1 MGNIYGSSKV
11 CFQGDKLEMLNED
24 VSNVTREG
32 RDFEF
37 EETFPSWNIE
47 SQGIE
52 DTEIGSRKVMLKSL
66 PSGSFGYELDKAT
79 AYANLDTINISK
91 CLPLSP
97 DLGKIMAKS
106 DNPELRA
113 YVWQVWTIILKPYNV
128 LPLTYFVIKYTI
140 VLYTLFS

>member
-1 MGNIYGSSKV
+1 MGNIYGSTKI
-11 CFQGDKLEMLNED
+11 CFQGDELSMLNDD

-37 EETFPSWNIE
+37 EETFPSWSRKSLEIM
-47 SQGIE
+47 

-66 PSGSFGYELDKAT
+66 PSGSFGYELDKAST
-79 AYANLDTINISK
+79 YSTLDTINISK

-106 DNPELRA
+106 DNPQLRA
-113 YVWQVWTIILKPYNV
+113 YVWQVGNIILK
-128 LPLTYFVIKYTI
+128 
-140 VLYTLFS
+140 S

>member
-1 MGNIYGSSKV
+1 MGNIYGSTKV
-11 CFQGDKLEMLNED
+11 CFQGDELEMLNND

-52 DTEIGSRKVMLKSL
+52 DTEMGSRKVMLKSL
-66 PSGSFGYELDKAT
+66 PSGSVGYEVDKVT
-79 AYANLDTINISK
+79 AYTTLDTINISK

-106 DNPELRA
+106 DNPQLRA
-113 YVWQVWTIILKPYNV
+113 YVWQVGTII
-128 LPLTYFVIKYTI
+128 IKC
-140 VLYTLFS
+140 